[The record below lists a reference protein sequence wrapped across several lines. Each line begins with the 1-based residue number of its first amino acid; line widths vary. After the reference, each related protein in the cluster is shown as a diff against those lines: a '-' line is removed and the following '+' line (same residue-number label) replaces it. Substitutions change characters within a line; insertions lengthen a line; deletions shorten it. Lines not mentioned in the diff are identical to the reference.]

1 MNSSVSSTASSSAPS
16 GTPSGVPSGT
26 PSGTPSSAS
35 SSAASSSAA
44 YAPIVHRRD
53 CTDKSDLWEDVAG
66 GVADFKI
73 NNTRMTARNL
83 SKISKSSERKSKG
96 YKPKNKS
103 HRIIKE
109 EKK

>member
-1 MNSSVSSTASSSAPS
+1 MNSSVSSIAPSSA
-16 GTPSGVPSGT
+16 
-26 PSGTPSSAS
+26 PSSAS
-35 SSAASSSAA
+35 SAASFSAADV
-44 YAPIVHRRD
+44 PIVHRRD
-53 CTDKSDLWEDVAG
+53 CTDESDLWEDVAG

-83 SKISKSSERKSKG
+83 KKISKSSARKSKD

-103 HRIIKE
+103 HCIIKD

>member
-1 MNSSVSSTASSSAPS
+1 MNSSVSSTASS
-16 GTPSGVPSGT
+16 
-26 PSGTPSSAS
+26 GTPSSAS
-35 SSAASSSAA
+35 SSASSAVSSSAA